1 MRLMLSSHHRPVPPR
16 DLLPGL
22 PTTYNALRSYRPN
35 LGRSIHPISD
45 QVKEATMRTRGGAGG

>member
-1 MRLMLSSHHRPVPPR
+1 MRLILSSHHRPVFPG

-22 PTTYNALRSYRPN
+22 PTTYNALRSYRPT

-45 QVKEATMRTRGGAGG
+45 QVKEATMRTHGGADG